1 MKLTLR
7 ILLFLFVIGL
17 NLPAAEIDQ
26 LQGRWRTE
34 KSRDGASYYQTVEIK
49 EDVLTFIIH
58 AEPDG
63 EPLMMGR
70 GNIELN
76 TLAGVRILTLSAI
89 EIGPNPTSLAPV
101 EGEEGTRSL
110 VYRLGYRTL
119 HMVNN
124 VDGER
129 EEDPEVDT
137 YKKLAKTTDGE

>member
-1 MKLTLR
+1 MKLPFR
-7 ILLFLFVIGL
+7 VFLLLSVIGL
-17 NLPAAEIDQ
+17 NLRAAELDQ

-63 EPLMMGR
+63 EPMMMGR
-70 GNIELN
+70 GNIDLN
-76 TLAGVRILTLSAI
+76 TLAGVRILTLSDI

-101 EGEEGTRSL
+101 EGGEGTRSL

-119 HMVNN
+119 HLVNN
-124 VDGER
+124 VDGDR

-137 YKKLAKTTDGE
+137 YKKLAKTADAE